1 LPLAPDILDQD
12 QETTPATTDHMGL
25 GLETTAETTA
35 TVVQDPFTRAPT
47 NLDLDQV
54 QVVTIPVVHGTHT
67 ILEATL
73 PTVDMGLEVTLPTVD
88 MGLEVTLPTVDMG
101 LEVTLPTVDMGLE
114 VTLPTVDMG
123 LEVTLPTVDMGLE
136 ATLPTVDMGLEVT
149 IQVVVATTRLDPG
162 TPTLLDLDPT
172 IQATVVLALLVS
184 ALDLDP
190 SLALEPQLG
199 VNAPIRGR
207 RARKARRAR
216 GVTKEK
222 ERLQVDK
229 KSQLNSEPIRRPKI
243 DNFLHFVILN

>member
-88 MGLEVTLPTVDMG
+88 MGLEVI
-101 LEVTLPTVDMGLE
+101 
-114 VTLPTVDMG
+114 
-123 LEVTLPTVDMGLE
+123 LPTVDMGLE

>member
-1 LPLAPDILDQD
+1 
-12 QETTPATTDHMGL
+12 MGL
-25 GLETTAETTA
+25 E
-35 TVVQDPFTRAPT
+35 V
-47 NLDLDQV
+47 
-54 QVVTIPVVHGTHT
+54 
-67 ILEATL
+67 TL
-73 PTVDMGLEVTLPTVD
+73 PTVDMGLEVTLPIVDMGLEVTLPTVD

-101 LEVTLPTVDMGLE
+101 LEVI
-114 VTLPTVDMG
+114 
-123 LEVTLPTVDMGLE
+123 LPTVDMGLE
-136 ATLPTVDMGLEVT
+136 ATLPTGDMGLEVT

-199 VNAPIRGR
+199 VNAPRRG
-207 RARKARRAR
+207 R

-229 KSQLNSEPIRRPKI
+229 KSRLNSEPIRRPKI
-243 DNFLHFVILN
+243 DT

>member
-1 LPLAPDILDQD
+1 
-12 QETTPATTDHMGL
+12 
-25 GLETTAETTA
+25 
-35 TVVQDPFTRAPT
+35 
-47 NLDLDQV
+47 
-54 QVVTIPVVHGTHT
+54 
-67 ILEATL
+67 
-73 PTVDMGLEVTLPTVD
+73 MGLEVI
-88 MGLEVTLPTVDMG
+88 
-101 LEVTLPTVDMGLE
+101 
-114 VTLPTVDMG
+114 
-123 LEVTLPTVDMGLE
+123 LPTVDMGLE

-207 RARKARRAR
+207 KARRAR

-222 ERLQVDK
+222 ERSQVDK
-229 KSQLNSEPIRRPKI
+229 KSQLNSEPIRRPRI
-243 DNFLHFVILN
+243 DNFFFPKKKKKKKKKKK